1 MVAWS
6 TDGVLAALAYASTLV
21 ATLRAGSRA
30 LYLLEHDH
38 IDVIEGPPILGPN
51 ETAEAVS
58 PLWELTQLFQQSVR
72 LALDPEHMEFR
83 VLVVNTPQEKVRLE
97 PYSLSPW
104 PTKKKVAKESAV
116 PVFNASDVEDPVC
129 IEVDVDGIVSARS
142 YEKLSKEP
150 SFLSRVTPRNVLHRV
165 PWAKRW
171 MAEDFSE
178 DESFHDDD
186 EEGTYRLCPLSS

>member
-6 TDGVLAALAYASTLV
+6 TDGVLAVLAYASTLV

-51 ETAEAVS
+51 ETGETTS

-72 LALDPEHMEFR
+72 LALDPEQIEYR
-83 VLVVNTPQEKVRLE
+83 VLVVNMPQEEVQPE

-104 PTKKKVAKESAV
+104 PTKKKAAQVSTV
-116 PVFNASDVEDPVC
+116 PASDVEDPVC

-142 YEKLSKEP
+142 YDKLSTEP
-150 SFLSRVTPRNVLHRV
+150 SFLSRVSPRNVLRRV

-171 MAEDFSE
+171 MAEDSSE

-186 EEGTYRLCPLSS
+186 EEGTYRLCPAAS